1 MEALAKASTLLAQIE
16 AKLLKLAQRDPDH
29 AAKLAEGLVED
40 FQNKLD
46 LQRSELRIPS
56 GAPLRNTISLPN
68 LCSIV
73 ARKISACH
81 RRWSAYGK
89 LQGKGRRRGSPRS
102 STKSAPTCSKK
113 RSSNSEKTPRPFTGR
128 SRRMR
133 FWLPIGLLHDGGNA
147 WCALWSLLLHRA
159 IHHNA
164 ARRSEIAYVLL
175 KTDGYAVWVGDE
187 RGAKPEHV
195 WRANLPLLFR
205 SLLLCRR
212 RQPCGDGPRE
222 CNGRS
227 QSGCRYSLTN
237 L

>member
-1 MEALAKASTLLAQIE
+1 MCLQVRQECTPCVSTRGQEGTMEALAKASTLLAQIE

-81 RRWSAYGK
+81 GRWSAYGK

-102 STKSAPTCSKK
+102 STKSAPTCS
-113 RSSNSEKTPRPFTGR
+113 
-128 SRRMR
+128 
-133 FWLPIGLLHDGGNA
+133 
-147 WCALWSLLLHRA
+147 
-159 IHHNA
+159 
-164 ARRSEIAYVLL
+164 
-175 KTDGYAVWVGDE
+175 
-187 RGAKPEHV
+187 
-195 WRANLPLLFR
+195 
-205 SLLLCRR
+205 RR
-212 RQPCGDGPRE
+212 RLARSPGAPEECGSGSRSAFFTTVEMHGAPCGHCCCTEPFITTRHAGVRLLMF
-222 CNGRS
+222 C
-227 QSGCRYSLTN
+227 
-237 L
+237 